1 MATMNKIVFNPEEDE
16 DDYLPVGA
24 HLLPQEF
31 QDFLCNWN
39 KTIAGTMGDWL
50 GEPRH
55 LFDKIYPEVSQRWKD
70 ENRRLSKLYAT
81 ELAALKAYQK
91 EWLKENAD

>member
-1 MATMNKIVFNPEEDE
+1 MSTMNKPIFNPEEV

-39 KTIAGTMGDWL
+39 KTIAGTMGDWM
-50 GEPRH
+50 GEPRRI
-55 LFDKIYPEVSQRWKD
+55 FEKTYPDISREWKD
-70 ENRRLSKLYAT
+70 ENKRLSKLYAT

-91 EWLKENAD
+91 EWKKENAD